1 MVYIKTHLRIVAALL
16 MREMSARFGNK
27 PGGYIWALLDP
38 AAHVMLMTVIF
49 SAIAHAPPLG
59 SSFPL
64 FFATGYI
71 GFQFYLATLSQVS
84 GALKANKSLLSYP
97 NVAPIDTVV
106 ARYILQMGT
115 TILVGVIVFSVIGG
129 TLHTPLRPAWGF
141 IIEAALLGSL
151 LALGASL
158 VNTVLFLKYPL
169 YESVFHIVS
178 RPLFLLSGVVFLPE
192 ALPNPFREIILLN
205 PVIHVVTLFRR
216 GFYPEY
222 RATSF
227 SPEYLY
233 SWVFC
238 ALFAGMILF
247 TFSTRTLRNE

>member
-1 MVYIKTHLRIVAALL
+1 MYFVTHMRIVSALL
-16 MREMSARFGNK
+16 IREMSTRFGNK

-38 AAHVMLMTVIF
+38 AAHVMLMTFIF
-49 SAIAHAPPLG
+49 GAIAHAPPLG

-71 GFQFYLATLSQVS
+71 SFQFYQATLAQVS
-84 GALKANKSLLSYP
+84 GALKSNKALLGYP

-115 TILVGVIVFSVIGG
+115 TLLVAIIVMSAIAS
-129 TLHTPLRPAWGF
+129 TLHTPLRVQWEYV
-141 IIEAALLGSL
+141 IEAVVLGSL

-158 VNTVLFLKYPL
+158 INTVLFLKYPL

-192 ALPNPFREIILLN
+192 GLPHPFREIILLN
-205 PVIHVVTLFRR
+205 PVIHVVTLFRK